1 MTQVRPSAVSHT
13 VLLML
18 PNSRIGI
25 QSCVRDNTLDNMP
38 SGFTYYAGSTYYG
51 TPDPQR
57 SHYDYVSG

>member
-1 MTQVRPSAVSHT
+1 
-13 VLLML
+13 ML